1 MKFFAGC
8 FCALLLCAGVSI
20 VEAQEPDA
28 RIVFA
33 TLDKVT
39 ARIGSLEVAVGD
51 TAQFGTLKIHPRY
64 CRKNPPEERA
74 EVFAFVE
81 IFEDD
86 GSGNEIFS
94 GWMFASS
101 PGLNAL
107 EHPVYDIWVT
117 DCKTQLSR

>member
-1 MKFFAGC
+1 MRFFAVLLLGAAIL
-8 FCALLLCAGVSI
+8 ALLGGRESL
-20 VEAQEPDA
+20 AQQSQ
-28 RIVFA
+28 RQVVFA

-39 ARIGSLEVAVGD
+39 ARIGKLEVAID
-51 TAQFGTLKIHPRY
+51 STALFGTLEIQPRY

-81 IFEDD
+81 IREDQ
-86 GSGNEIFS
+86 GLGEQIFS

-107 EHPVYDIWVT
+107 EHPIYDLWVL
-117 DCKTQLSR
+117 DCKTG

>member
-1 MKFFAGC
+1 MRFFAGC
-8 FCALLLCAGVSI
+8 LCALLLCAGASI
-20 VEAQEPDA
+20 AGAQEPDT

-39 ARIGSLEVAVGD
+39 ARIGSLEIAIDD
-51 TAQFGTLKIHPRY
+51 TAQFGTLEIRPRY

-81 IFEDD
+81 IYEDN
-86 GSGNEIFS
+86 GLGEQVFS

-101 PGLNAL
+101 PGLSAL

-117 DCKTQLSR
+117 DCKTR